1 MNTLIKNGKT
11 YLTSTGYD
19 RIIMFGNYIE
29 QLDHNTTP
37 TIDFKTGEFDLNT
50 KELTS
55 KVLNLGKDLLM
66 YIGNDLQNTYIDFL
80 NHDFLKQKL
89 IDYDFKNHLIISDT
103 IVKWYKDTIYPF
115 NNLYNDEYTFASI
128 CIRLYAILKCF
139 NKIIT
144 RKENTSSARP
154 VGEHRNDLYFLFNDY
169 IIEDMDENDYSKY
182 TAGCKKVNHKIDD
195 DIVLKYINRLFNDIN
210 TKHSIW
216 SFSKKLIINKDN
228 KNDILLYYTSP
239 ISAVYNLIATLLCD
253 KEAHIKECQYC
264 GYYMKVD
271 NLHQEYHDEC
281 HLKVDLNRKK
291 KDKA

>member
-1 MNTLIKNGKT
+1 
-11 YLTSTGYD
+11 
-19 RIIMFGNYIE
+19 MFGNYIE
-29 QLDHNTTP
+29 QLGHNTTP

-89 IDYDFKNHLIISDT
+89 RNYDFKNHLIISDT
-103 IVKWYKDTIYPF
+103 IVKLYKDTIYPF

-128 CIRLYAILKCF
+128 CIRLYATLKCF

-169 IIEDMDENDYSKY
+169 IIEDMDENNYSKY

-216 SFSKKLIINKDN
+216 SFSKKLIINKEN

-239 ISAVYNLIATLLCD
+239 ISAVYNLIVTLLCD

-264 GYYMKVD
+264 RYYMKVD

-291 KDKA
+291 KDKT